1 MVSCDTRM
9 LSSSGYW
16 VFSQPEICFG
26 DQSSISLLATM
37 FRNFRLIEE
46 GGVLGPQGRLPE
58 NADPM
63 TGSIPRTAT
72 MTCDRQLT
80 VDTARSKHL
89 AISRIDE
96 PEASPRERTPP
107 DGRSNPPVTRHQTTN
122 GGMFFAKS
130 APDLMQRLPGLPT
143 TPHVEF
149 LLRRKPKPPPLFHK
163 HHTFENCFT
172 PDGYC
177 IDRLNRHRVTGNVEY

>member
-1 MVSCDTRM
+1 MVSWDTRM

-26 DQSSISLLATM
+26 DQSRISLLATM
-37 FRNFRLIEE
+37 SRNLTLLERRQRL
-46 GGVLGPQGRLPE
+46 GRKAACQASPSAGLARYAGRP
-58 NADPM
+58 PC
-63 TGSIPRTAT
+63 RAT
-72 MTCDRQLT
+72 SRLT

-107 DGRSNPPVTRHQTTN
+107 DGRSNPTVTRHQTTN

-130 APDLMQRLPGLPT
+130 APDLMQRLPRLPT

-149 LLRRKPKPPPLFHK
+149 LLRRKPKLPPLFHK
-163 HHTFENCFT
+163 HH
-172 PDGYC
+172 
-177 IDRLNRHRVTGNVEY
+177 L